1 MKYAIDRIENNIA
14 VLENLE
20 TKEIIEVDISLLP
33 EGSKESSIITIIDNE
48 YKLDIEDEQVRK
60 ESLLNRFNKLRKK

>member
-14 VLENLE
+14 ILENLE

-48 YKLDIEDEQVRK
+48 YKLDIEEQQVRK
-60 ESLLNRFNKLRKK
+60 ASLLNRFNKLRKK

>member
-14 VLENLE
+14 ILENLD

-48 YKLDIEDEQVRK
+48 YKLATQEEQERK
-60 ESLLNRFNKLRKK
+60 TSLLNRFNKLRKK

>member
-14 VLENLE
+14 ILENLE
-20 TKEIIEVDISLLP
+20 IKEIIEVDISLLP

>member
-48 YKLDIEDEQVRK
+48 YKLDIEEQQVRK

>member
-14 VLENLE
+14 ILENLE

-33 EGSKESSIITIIDNE
+33 EESKESSIIAVIDNE
-48 YKLDIEDEQVRK
+48 YKLDIEEEQERK

>member
-14 VLENLE
+14 VLESLE

-48 YKLDIEDEQVRK
+48 YKLDIEEQQVRK

>member
-14 VLENLE
+14 IIENLE